1 MMADG
6 LVKASCLLGV
16 VAMAMLPS
24 CRPEDLPSLLLV
36 SFDGF
41 RWDYVQRVAT
51 PNFHALMEEGVRVEQ
66 VENAYITKTFPDHYT
81 LVTGLYTESHGI
93 VANEMYDPD
102 LNLTFAMDHP
112 SAHDPRWWDGAE
124 PLWAT
129 NQRAGH
135 GSGAAMWPGTD
146 VEIRGTYPTHF
157 LPYNASVG
165 FEDRVRSLVGWF
177 ARDPPVRLGL
187 LYWEEPDVSGHAFG
201 PDSPR
206 MDAVIADVDAKL
218 GFLRRELQRAGLYER
233 LNLVV
238 TSDHGM
244 AQMSGERVVELD
256 AYLSRDAYTWIDKSP
271 VVGILPQEGKLEE
284 VYRSLANAHPS
295 LRVYRKEDIPERFH
309 YQHND
314 RIMPIIIAAEEGWTI
329 VQNKSDGLMLGNHGY
344 DNALPSM
351 HPVFVARGPAFRRA
365 YSKASAR
372 AVDLYPLMCH
382 ILDLPPAPNNG
393 SLANVR
399 DLLREAP
406 PPTQAPPPVPEPA
419 YARVLGSLLGVVLVL
434 GFLLVFLKYVTLR
447 QLPATPT
454 GNPEISRPLLQ
465 DHLEI

>member
-1 MMADG
+1 MMANG

-24 CRPEDLPSLLLV
+24 CRPEDPPRLLLV

-66 VENAYITKTFPDHYT
+66 VESAYITKTFPDHYT

-102 LNLTFAMDHP
+102 LNLTFSMDHP
-112 SAHDPRWWDGAE
+112 SARDPRWWDGAE

-165 FEDRVRSLVGWF
+165 FEARVRSLVGWF
-177 ARDPPVRLGL
+177 ARDPSVRLGL

-201 PDSPR
+201 PDSSL

-284 VYRSLANAHPS
+284 VYRSLATPTPACACTGRRRSPS
-295 LRVYRKEDIPERFH
+295 ASTTSTTTASCPSSSPLRK
-309 YQHND
+309 
-314 RIMPIIIAAEEGWTI
+314 AG
-329 VQNKSDGLMLGNHGY
+329 
-344 DNALPSM
+344 PSCRTRATASCWVTM
-351 HPVFVARGPAFRRA
+351 VTTTPYPACTPC
-365 YSKASAR
+365 
-372 AVDLYPLMCH
+372 LWP
-382 ILDLPPAPNNG
+382 
-393 SLANVR
+393 
-399 DLLREAP
+399 EAP
-406 PPTQAPPPVPEPA
+406 PSAGPTARRRRVRWTCTRSCATSWPCRPRPTTAHWPTCGTCCAKPGPHAGPAPRPEPT

-454 GNPEISRPLLQ
+454 GNPEIARPLLQ